1 MNYIWFLKCHHAPHI
16 ARLESENFA
25 VHRIAYSCVCGNILS
40 GFGMACRCYAI
51 MLYLL
56 PAYASAY
63 VCILIFFLLTVRC
76 VNCGQVAMAV
86 GRVEAASRNLEI
98 IISLFLKRNLKNY
111 KENLKI

>member
-51 MLYLL
+51 MLL
-56 PAYASAY
+56 AASICFCVRVY
-63 VCILIFFLLTVRC
+63 IDFFLLTVRC
-76 VNCGQVAMAV
+76 INCGQVAVAV

>member
-1 MNYIWFLKCHHAPHI
+1 MYVAIFCLA
-16 ARLESENFA
+16 LEWPA
-25 VHRIAYSCVCGNILS
+25 AAMQSC
-40 GFGMACRCYAI
+40 
-51 MLYLL
+51 YLL